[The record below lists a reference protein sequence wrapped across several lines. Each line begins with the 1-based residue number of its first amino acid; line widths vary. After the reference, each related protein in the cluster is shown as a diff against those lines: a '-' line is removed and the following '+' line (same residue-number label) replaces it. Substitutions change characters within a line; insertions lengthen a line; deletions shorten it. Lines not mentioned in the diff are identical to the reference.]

1 MRCRQSVEPLAA
13 ALGLPVEE
21 RPELAEG
28 VSRDE
33 PWALVEELGSTIAV
47 LCSHGDILGFLLG
60 EEPPKGS
67 TWVVDADPDG
77 GPLRRHRFLPPPS

>member
-13 ALGLPVEE
+13 FLGLPIEE

-47 LCSHGDILGFLLG
+47 LCSHGDILGFLWRGAAEGFDL
-60 EEPPKGS
+60 
-67 TWVVDADPDG
+67 D
-77 GPLRRHRFLPPPS
+77 RRRRS